1 VEDLVTRLN
10 RTIRDVPDFPKPGI
24 MFKDIT
30 PVLAQPRLLRA
41 TINHF
46 AEIYTGRHIDA
57 VVGMESRGF
66 IFGAPL
72 AMELG
77 AAFVP
82 ARKPGKLPYT
92 TISYE
97 YDLEY
102 GSNRLEMHTDALK
115 EGQRVLVMDDLLATG
130 GTALAA
136 CKLISALKAEVVACC
151 FVIELGF
158 LNGRDQLGPVPV
170 ESILIY

>member
-1 VEDLVTRLN
+1 MSDQPTFTGSADQQALAEQVFQIMKAQGSFFALDAP
-10 RTIRDVPDFPKPGI
+10 IRQTLDN
-24 MFKDIT
+24 
-30 PVLAQPRLLRA
+30 LADY
-41 TINHF
+41 F
-46 AEIYTGRHIDA
+46 AAQRQADREK
-57 VVGMESRGF
+57 V
-66 IFGAPL
+66 

-115 EGQRVLVMDDLLATG
+115 EWQRVLVMDDLLATG

-136 CKLISALKAEVVACC
+136 CKLIGALKAEVVACC

-158 LNGRDQLGPVPV
+158 LNGRNQLGPVPV